1 MSPESQTT
9 NDSGWLTIVTLRV
22 FFQKSTFSPS
32 FREKLRDSAPSKIP
46 CTCHQLSDL
55 HPGHNSKN
63 LLRGLLPSNHFTV
76 RFIISGA
83 EKVEQA
89 KRLCTPR
96 ANQQF
101 DDAKEF
107 RFWIRSL
114 AILLSE
120 LCESDHTR
128 DYHSGQRDLGVRPF
142 RTASLTN
149 SSVNED
155 LGRILNTPLSPS
167 EQQGHGMG
175 YVYVLRSQMGPST
188 MALLK
193 IGFSKFHPEHRAHE
207 LARCLARPEV
217 VSHTPLVPHAKRLES
232 IIHTELQSCRKI
244 QSCPRCCKD
253 HQEWFAISHADSRE
267 VLTRWS
273 TWILQRPYV
282 DGKLTDE
289 WKDHLAAN
297 DLKSLDDSTS
307 LAGFW
312 RTVIDDFP
320 QNGSKDDRSQRIGQ
334 YLSDCYW
341 DFMCDQL
348 GTTQYGKDFCDSL
361 RGDMPLGPSGT
372 GTWRDDLQA
381 SFDAV
386 GEQLRDLQMRDD
398 DDEMD
403 DDEMDDDEMDD
414 DDALANLPIEG
425 VLRPGISHNDRIE
438 DLDAPISAYFSTA
451 TPLGRM
457 YHPETKFRHLL
468 KQDRSPGP
476 LLRSFRRQ
484 EAESRAAT
492 RDMLKLH
499 ESMKTLKTG
508 AFSVSDPILG
518 VTESPMGDATM
529 LPVLAIKDLKYLNPL
544 VANWVGMTPTN
555 VGFQY
560 IQEAYANG
568 KWMGRKPR
576 FQLPK
581 AYRRAGYK
589 SLFAKG
595 ADNASSSKRPAQ
607 ERAKDGKTTLEPLG
621 DDVDPEQ
628 IYDRPTFQLARG
640 LHSNEFKWTVPID
653 DELIQK
659 VNQGLEE
666 IRNGGRAN
674 FEKKLA
680 KSLRDV
686 GVELSMSEDED
697 MTDSDSFVSSDSSS
711 SEEEGGEVHAEP
723 SSGTLPTV
731 PAKRRKESSGCIDPI
746 SAKKAK
752 SWLQSL

>member
-1 MSPESQTT
+1 
-9 NDSGWLTIVTLRV
+9 
-22 FFQKSTFSPS
+22 
-32 FREKLRDSAPSKIP
+32 
-46 CTCHQLSDL
+46 
-55 HPGHNSKN
+55 
-63 LLRGLLPSNHFTV
+63 LLPSDHFTV

-89 KRLCTPR
+89 KRLCTPQ
-96 ANQQF
+96 ANHQF

-107 RFWIRSL
+107 KFWIRSL

-120 LCESDHTR
+120 LCEADHAR
-128 DYHSGQRDLGVRPF
+128 DYHSGRRDFGLRPF
-142 RTASLTN
+142 RTGSLTN

-193 IGFSKFHPEHRAHE
+193 IGFSKFHPEHRAHD

-253 HQEWFAISHADSRE
+253 HQEWFAISHAESRE

-282 DGKLTDE
+282 DGKLTDK
-289 WKDHLAAN
+289 WKDHLGAN
-297 DLKSLDDSTS
+297 DFKSLGDSTS

-312 RTVIDDFP
+312 KTIIDDFP
-320 QNGSKDDRSQRIGQ
+320 QNGSKDDRSQRIGK
-334 YLSDCYW
+334 YLNDCYW
-341 DFMCDQL
+341 DVMCDLL
-348 GTTQYGKDFCDSL
+348 GTSQYGKDFCDSL
-361 RGDMPLGPSGT
+361 REDMPLGPNGT

-381 SFDAV
+381 GLDAV
-386 GEQLRDLQMRDD
+386 GEKLRDFQMRDD
-398 DDEMD
+398 DRDDGYEMD
-403 DDEMDDDEMDD
+403 DH
-414 DDALANLPIEG
+414 DALANLPIEG
-425 VLRPGISHNDRIE
+425 VFRRGISLNDPID
-438 DLDAPISAYFSTA
+438 DLDNPISTIFSTD
-451 TPLGRM
+451 THLGRM
-457 YHPETKFRHLL
+457 FHPETKFRHLL
-468 KQDRSPGP
+468 KPDKSPGP
-476 LLRSFRRQ
+476 LLRSFQRQ
-484 EAESRAAT
+484 KKESKAAT
-492 RDMLKLH
+492 RDLLKLH

-518 VTESPMGDATM
+518 LTESPMGDATM

-544 VANWVGMTPTN
+544 VSNWVGMNPTN
-555 VGFQY
+555 AGFQY
-560 IQEAYANG
+560 IQEAYASG
-568 KWMGRKPR
+568 KWVGRKPR

-589 SLFAKG
+589 SLSAKD
-595 ADNASSSKRPAQ
+595 ADNASSSKRRAQ
-607 ERAKDGKTTLEPLG
+607 ERAKDGKVTPEPLG
-621 DDVDPEQ
+621 DDVEPDR
-628 IYDRPTFQLARG
+628 IYNQPSFQLTPG
-640 LHSNEFKWTVPID
+640 LHSDKFTWTVPFN

-674 FEKKLA
+674 IEKKLA
-680 KSLRDV
+680 KSFRDM
-686 GVELSMSEDED
+686 GVDLSMGEDED
-697 MTDSDSFVSSDSSS
+697 MTDSDSSISSDSSS
-711 SEEEGGEVHAEP
+711 SEEEGGDLHAQP
-723 SSGTLPTV
+723 SSGTLLSV
-731 PAKRRKESSGCIDPI
+731 PAKRRKESSCSIDLI